1 MVDIVGLG
9 VAMSVKI
16 IRPLDI
22 IEYSV
27 EQRKVRIEFKDGTH
41 MVGFINIHSKYATG
55 EEEEAEYHP
64 NLTID
69 DSKFKFHRTSDYL
82 KDCNQNEGML
92 TVFSASYG
100 GHEDRICF
108 VFLHSIKFISE
119 EGEVRIKTAEKPQ
132 PQKEE
137 PQHERTGLSLRDRL
151 KQPE

>member
-1 MVDIVGLG
+1 
-9 VAMSVKI
+9 MSVKI

-22 IEYSV
+22 VEYSV

-55 EEEEAEYHP
+55 EEEDAGYNS

-82 KDCNQNEGML
+82 KNCNQNEGML
-92 TVFSASYG
+92 TLFNASYG
-100 GHEDRICF
+100 GHEDRVCF

-119 EGEVRIKTAEKPQ
+119 EGEVRIKKEEKPQ

-137 PQHERTGLSLRDRL
+137 LHQEKFGSSLRDRL
-151 KQPE
+151 KKPE